1 MSIAIP
7 NKLTFLIFD
16 LKKIKF
22 ALLSSGKSP
31 LNPSIIRERS
41 RRLYTKTWSFF
52 CSTRMDFLILFLHA
66 TTRDNRRRATF
77 AFCPLSIG
85 SESADTVGTHD
96 SRYNP
101 RAAVECRPNDCVQFS
116 HLSLSAHTKS
126 FFILFHAGFFFP
138 T

>member
-16 LKKIKF
+16 LKKKNF
-22 ALLSSGKSP
+22 CVELGKKSSQPINHSGEIP
-31 LNPSIIRERS
+31 PIIHQN
-41 RRLYTKTWSFF
+41 LVLF

-66 TTRDNRRRATF
+66 STRDNRRRATF